1 MMTYW
6 AIVGLSHAL
15 LYYRESR
22 ARELRAAQLE
32 TRLVAAQL
40 TTLQQQLHPHF
51 LFNTLH
57 AISSLM
63 HKDVNAADRVL
74 IQLSDLL
81 RITLEHLGQQEVTA
95 RCRARRAVEVPRHR
109 ADAVRRSA
117 AWSAST
123 SSPRRWTAWCR
134 ACCCSRWSRTP
145 SSTAWPGR
153 PGPGTSTSG
162 RGATGTSCVLEVR
175 DDGAGLTE
183 DALTALQKGI
193 GVSTTRAR
201 LQHLF
206 GADYRFEFH
215 RLAQGLAVVVALP
228 WRHAGGA
235 AQDAERA
242 GRFVSAHLTGVL
254 NGQSPA
260 AAWPPLSNVL
270 RDPVMKKIKVLVADD
285 EPLARERLTGLLS
298 QEPDIEV
305 VGQARDGEEAIT
317 AIHDDSPDLVFL
329 DVQMPQMNGFD
340 VIEAVGTDKM
350 PLVIFVTAYDQHA
363 LKAFQVRALDYLL
376 KPFDR
381 ERFKD
386 ALQRARKQLER
397 DENGDLGRRLLALV
411 KDLRRDQPKS
421 DRLVVK
427 SGGRLFFLRTD
438 EIDWVEAAGNYVRLH
453 VGPASHLLRETMNA
467 IEGRL
472 DPEKFFR
479 IHRSRIVNMER
490 IQELQP
496 WLNGEYAVLLR
507 TGTRLTL
514 SRGYREK
521 LQDRLGKAI

>member
-1 MMTYW
+1 
-6 AIVGLSHAL
+6 
-15 LYYRESR
+15 
-22 ARELRAAQLE
+22 
-32 TRLVAAQL
+32 
-40 TTLQQQLHPHF
+40 
-51 LFNTLH
+51 
-57 AISSLM
+57 
-63 HKDVNAADRVL
+63 
-74 IQLSDLL
+74 
-81 RITLEHLGQQEVTA
+81 
-95 RCRARRAVEVPRHR
+95 
-109 ADAVRRSA
+109 
-117 AWSAST
+117 
-123 SSPRRWTAWCR
+123 
-134 ACCCSRWSRTP
+134 
-145 SSTAWPGR
+145 
-153 PGPGTSTSG
+153 
-162 RGATGTSCVLEVR
+162 
-175 DDGAGLTE
+175 
-183 DALTALQKGI
+183 
-193 GVSTTRAR
+193 
-201 LQHLF
+201 
-206 GADYRFEFH
+206 
-215 RLAQGLAVVVALP
+215 
-228 WRHAGGA
+228 
-235 AQDAERA
+235 
-242 GRFVSAHLTGVL
+242 
-254 NGQSPA
+254 
-260 AAWPPLSNVL
+260 
-270 RDPVMKKIKVLVADD
+270 MKKIKVLVADD
-285 EPLARERLTGLLS
+285 EPLARERLSGLLS
-298 QEPDIEV
+298 QEPDIEM
-305 VGQARDGEEAIT
+305 VGQARDGEEAVT

-340 VIEAVGTDKM
+340 VIEAVGSDKM

-386 ALQRARKQLER
+386 ALGRARKQLER
-397 DENGDLGRRLLALV
+397 DENGDLGKRLLALV

-453 VGPASHLLRETMNA
+453 VGPGSHLLRETMNA

-521 LQDRLGKAI
+521 LQDRLGRAI

>member
-1 MMTYW
+1 MT
-6 AIVGLSHAL
+6 
-15 LYYRESR
+15 
-22 ARELRAAQLE
+22 
-32 TRLVAAQL
+32 
-40 TTLQQQLHPHF
+40 
-51 LFNTLH
+51 
-57 AISSLM
+57 
-63 HKDVNAADRVL
+63 
-74 IQLSDLL
+74 
-81 RITLEHLGQQEVTA
+81 
-95 RCRARRAVEVPRHR
+95 
-109 ADAVRRSA
+109 
-117 AWSAST
+117 
-123 SSPRRWTAWCR
+123 
-134 ACCCSRWSRTP
+134 
-145 SSTAWPGR
+145 
-153 PGPGTSTSG
+153 
-162 RGATGTSCVLEVR
+162 
-175 DDGAGLTE
+175 
-183 DALTALQKGI
+183 
-193 GVSTTRAR
+193 
-201 LQHLF
+201 
-206 GADYRFEFH
+206 
-215 RLAQGLAVVVALP
+215 
-228 WRHAGGA
+228 
-235 AQDAERA
+235 
-242 GRFVSAHLTGVL
+242 
-254 NGQSPA
+254 
-260 AAWPPLSNVL
+260 
-270 RDPVMKKIKVLVADD
+270 KIKVLVADD

-317 AIHDDSPDLVFL
+317 AIHDDTPDLVFL
-329 DVQMPQMNGFD
+329 DVQMPQMNGFE

-397 DENGDLGRRLLALV
+397 EENGDLGRRLLALV

-421 DRLVVK
+421 DRMVVK
-427 SGGRLFFLRTD
+427 SGGRLFFLRTE

-453 VGPASHLLRETMNA
+453 VGPGSHLLRETMNA

-521 LQDRLGKAI
+521 LQDRLGKSI

>member
-1 MMTYW
+1 
-6 AIVGLSHAL
+6 
-15 LYYRESR
+15 
-22 ARELRAAQLE
+22 
-32 TRLVAAQL
+32 
-40 TTLQQQLHPHF
+40 
-51 LFNTLH
+51 
-57 AISSLM
+57 
-63 HKDVNAADRVL
+63 
-74 IQLSDLL
+74 
-81 RITLEHLGQQEVTA
+81 
-95 RCRARRAVEVPRHR
+95 
-109 ADAVRRSA
+109 
-117 AWSAST
+117 
-123 SSPRRWTAWCR
+123 
-134 ACCCSRWSRTP
+134 
-145 SSTAWPGR
+145 
-153 PGPGTSTSG
+153 
-162 RGATGTSCVLEVR
+162 
-175 DDGAGLTE
+175 
-183 DALTALQKGI
+183 
-193 GVSTTRAR
+193 
-201 LQHLF
+201 
-206 GADYRFEFH
+206 
-215 RLAQGLAVVVALP
+215 
-228 WRHAGGA
+228 
-235 AQDAERA
+235 
-242 GRFVSAHLTGVL
+242 
-254 NGQSPA
+254 
-260 AAWPPLSNVL
+260 
-270 RDPVMKKIKVLVADD
+270 MKKIKVLVADD
-285 EPLARERLTGLLS
+285 EPLARERLAGLLS
-298 QEPDIEV
+298 QEADIEV
-305 VGQARDGEEAIT
+305 VGQARDGEEAVT

-329 DVQMPQMNGFD
+329 DVQMPQMSGFD
-340 VIEAVGTDKM
+340 VIEAVGSDRM

-386 ALQRARKQLER
+386 ALGRARKQLER

-453 VGPASHLLRETMNA
+453 VGPGSHLLRETMNA

-521 LQDRLGKAI
+521 LQDRLGRAI

>member
-1 MMTYW
+1 
-6 AIVGLSHAL
+6 
-15 LYYRESR
+15 
-22 ARELRAAQLE
+22 
-32 TRLVAAQL
+32 
-40 TTLQQQLHPHF
+40 
-51 LFNTLH
+51 
-57 AISSLM
+57 
-63 HKDVNAADRVL
+63 
-74 IQLSDLL
+74 
-81 RITLEHLGQQEVTA
+81 
-95 RCRARRAVEVPRHR
+95 
-109 ADAVRRSA
+109 
-117 AWSAST
+117 
-123 SSPRRWTAWCR
+123 
-134 ACCCSRWSRTP
+134 
-145 SSTAWPGR
+145 
-153 PGPGTSTSG
+153 
-162 RGATGTSCVLEVR
+162 
-175 DDGAGLTE
+175 
-183 DALTALQKGI
+183 
-193 GVSTTRAR
+193 
-201 LQHLF
+201 
-206 GADYRFEFH
+206 
-215 RLAQGLAVVVALP
+215 
-228 WRHAGGA
+228 
-235 AQDAERA
+235 
-242 GRFVSAHLTGVL
+242 
-254 NGQSPA
+254 
-260 AAWPPLSNVL
+260 
-270 RDPVMKKIKVLVADD
+270 MKKLKVLVADD

-317 AIHDDSPDLVFL
+317 AIHDDAPDLVFL
-329 DVQMPQMNGFD
+329 DVQMPQMNGFE

-386 ALQRARKQLER
+386 ALMRARKQLER
-397 DENGDLGRRLLALV
+397 EENGDLGRRLLALV

-453 VGPASHLLRETMNA
+453 VGPGSHLLRETMNA

-521 LQDRLGKAI
+521 LQDRLGRAL